1 MKMRKLIIL
10 LVVFILEACAVHKQ
24 EPLNAYDMEDY
35 TLTCQ
40 YGFNFNPDLFNSDG
54 RLFLASGDVNEYA
67 PDISAL
73 MLISGQDDKTLNTMQ
88 DLLNKLPPNKREEL
102 LKKMVFY
109 RDIFWIQ
116 SLEEENMSMEGYSME
131 EFQSVL
137 NKDEYFISETES
149 APIDDLGKFFGIM
162 KNQVKFSS
170 FAEVVRNR
178 QMQVSR
184 KRMQSVYQK

>member
-10 LVVFILEACAVHKQ
+10 LLVFILEACAVHKQ

-137 NKDEYFISETES
+137 NKDEYFILLLNHKKHEELTAKEKSYLLTYYRTYLKEKINEERLKKM
-149 APIDDLGKFFGIM
+149 LGKYYG
-162 KNQVKFSS
+162 KLYK
-170 FAEVVRNR
+170 
-178 QMQVSR
+178 
-184 KRMQSVYQK
+184 